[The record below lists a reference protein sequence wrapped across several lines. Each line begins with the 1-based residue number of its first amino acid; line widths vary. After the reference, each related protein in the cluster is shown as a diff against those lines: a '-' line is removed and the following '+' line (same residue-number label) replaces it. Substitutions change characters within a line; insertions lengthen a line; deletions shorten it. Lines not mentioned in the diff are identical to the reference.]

1 MDVRMIFRES
11 VVVASYACAMREQQ
25 MVRAGHL
32 LRRTGAGAVATRLN
46 SPDNIRITLSHHVS
60 PDEHANFARLIDQ
73 LCTARAPMNAGDIVS
88 SYAGQAQGMS
98 SFDGRRLAFTFDDGL
113 LSSFQA
119 TESILNPRGIK
130 AIFFIPT
137 KILGFTSPDEM
148 RDFFRRNVYRRAS
161 GQLAPHKYETMS
173 IDHLRELHQQ
183 GHTVLPHTHSHVSLL
198 AVKTAEDVDRELR
211 APKLLLEDLLQS
223 PSDGFAFPFGTDR
236 DVHASAYDAIRRL
249 YPVCFTGLGG
259 VNVST
264 TDRHCLYRD
273 CVHPH
278 HQPEHVANVSSGV
291 FDLYYKHKMRRLKRR
306 ITPLPG

>member
-1 MDVRMIFRES
+1 MFRDF
-11 VVVASYACAMREQQ
+11 VVAASYACGMREQQ
-25 MVRAGHL
+25 MVRAGQL
-32 LRRTGAGAVATRLN
+32 LRRTGASAVATRLN

-60 PDEHANFARLIDQ
+60 PDDHANFAGLIDQ
-73 LCTARAPMNAGDIVS
+73 LCSARAPIDAGDIVS
-88 SYAGQAQGMS
+88 SYARQGPGIPN
-98 SFDGRRLAFTFDDGL
+98 FVGRRLAFTFDDGL
-113 LSSFQA
+113 LSSFHA
-119 TESILNPRGIK
+119 TEAILNPRGIK

-137 KILGFTSPDEM
+137 KILGFTSPDQM
-148 RDFFRRNVYRRAS
+148 RDFFRRNVYRRPS

-198 AVKTAEDVDRELR
+198 SVTTSDDVERELR

-223 PSDGFAFPFGTDR
+223 PSDGFAVPFGTDR
-236 DVHASAYDAIRRL
+236 DVQTIAYDAIRHL

-259 VNVST
+259 VNDST

-278 HQPEHVANVSSGV
+278 HRPEHVANVSSGA

-306 ITPLPG
+306 VAQPPG